1 MSAEDLLA
9 ELAQFTDTPI
19 RSVVLQQS
27 WQRSRASGVDPRE
40 PPARRVPEEELRR
53 RQADNRLLTGPS
65 R

>member
-40 PPARRVPEEELRR
+40 PPPAAFLRKSSGAARR
-53 RQADNRLLTGPS
+53 TIGS
-65 R
+65 